1 MPSSAA
7 RSIAVI
13 GAGIAGLAAAR
24 TLSDAGHEVTVLESS
39 DRVGGRVASDRIAT
53 PHGTCTVECTL
64 FQDVFPGQVNNVSV
78 ELAKP
83 SVALR
88 LSAESPRA
96 TFSA

>member
-39 DRVGGRVASDRIAT
+39 DRVGGRVASDRSEVGASRCGFDASYIPA
-53 PHGTCTVECTL
+53 PPRP
-64 FQDVFPGQVNNVSV
+64 QP
-78 ELAKP
+78 
-83 SVALR
+83 R
-88 LSAESPRA
+88 LPA
-96 TFSA
+96 